1 MRISPAP
8 IHPILPNLA
17 TASVAVGRLPTIP
30 FRPVHAGVAMLTLSL
45 ALLPIAS
52 SAQSTAAPQTPVK
65 SLPAPPVP
73 PKNRCSPVTPD
84 TKVPTIESPF
94 LPDFSQGG
102 SYWEWCEDSDYA
114 WRPQS
119 LPNRKYVPER
129 SSEHE
134 ARVRLFLERIK
145 AFVSADVDDWV
156 PYVNEMLGV
165 ELPAAQVNKR
175 LPLDTEWTVARSRGS
190 QVRLST
196 FRVDAGYVEVDWSRS
211 LRLPSRRLYEY
222 WRGLTIQLDKASTSL
237 CVTPIDLQAAF
248 EGQRGYVFRPRSIR
262 ATRTRPTEQELAR
275 LGGQWIGYE
284 VHVFAGVAPGDF
296 DGRMSFNFGY
306 EPCAGHISIRL
317 TKKLEAKETK

>member
-1 MRISPAP
+1 M
-8 IHPILPNLA
+8 HPTERLCRHLA
-17 TASVAVGRLPTIP
+17 LWV
-30 FRPVHAGVAMLTLSL
+30 LSL

-129 SSEHE
+129 STEHE
-134 ARVRLFLERIK
+134 ARLRLFLQRIK

-165 ELPAAQVNKR
+165 ELPAAKVDRTSRPQGTDVWGRTTGKTLR
-175 LPLDTEWTVARSRGS
+175 LKTFGVSAEYVYVAWATLTLANG
-190 QVRLST
+190 QLSSS
-196 FRVDAGYVEVDWSRS
+196 SRS
-211 LRLPSRRLYEY
+211 MS
-222 WRGLTIQLDKASTSL
+222 IQLNGSPQTL

-296 DGRMSFNFGY
+296 DGRMSFTFGY
-306 EPCAGHISIRL
+306 EPCASHISIKL
-317 TKKLEAKETK
+317 TKKFETKETK

>member
-1 MRISPAP
+1 MRMSPAP
-8 IHPILPNLA
+8 MHPVLPNPA
-17 TASVAVGRLPTIP
+17 TASVALGRLPTTL
-30 FRPVHAGVAMLTLSL
+30 FRSVHAGVAMLTLSL

-114 WRPQS
+114 WRPLS

-129 SSEHE
+129 STEHE
-134 ARVRLFLERIK
+134 ARVRLFLQRIK

-165 ELPAAQVNKR
+165 ELPAAKVDRQVSA
-175 LPLDTEWTVARSRGS
+175 DTEWTLKYALRRPAM
-190 QVRLST
+190 LST
-196 FRVDAGYVEVDWSRS
+196 FQTGANYVEVTG
-211 LRLPSRRLYEY
+211 SRRVWLTSRQMYDDQ
-222 WRGLTIQLDKASTSL
+222 RGLTIQLGESSRSL

-296 DGRMSFNFGY
+296 DGRMSFTFGY
-306 EPCAGHISIRL
+306 EPCASHISIKL
-317 TKKLEAKETK
+317 TKKFETKETK